1 MAEIK
6 STMEKVL
13 ERAARMGG
21 GPAVDLDAE
30 EQMKDG
36 MRLGAAWLRDE
47 ASDLA
52 QRLAGL
58 DGAVRRHVQR
68 GVVQTLLRNIFLP
81 RDAEQIRQATR
92 AMEGLAVVGQSHG
105 ELLMVCGEMQKILDH
120 YLQHRDQLRQQLE
133 GQFARQ
139 MEMMEKT
146 LAQQT
151 GMAMKLSP
159 AQHPKFQEEWQR
171 LQGELN
177 QQYGRALDQHK
188 QLIEQRLIQMQA

>member
-6 STMEKVL
+6 STMEKVM

-21 GPAVDLDAE
+21 GPAVDLGAE
-30 EQMKDG
+30 ERMKDG
-36 MRLGAAWLRDE
+36 MRLGASYLRGE
-47 ASDLA
+47 AADLA
-52 QRLAGL
+52 ERLANL
-58 DGAVRRHVQR
+58 DAAARAQVQR

-81 RDAEQIRQATR
+81 RDNDQIAQASK
-92 AMEGLAVVGQSHG
+92 AMEGLVAVGQADG
-105 ELLMVCGEMQKILDH
+105 ELLMVCSEMKKILDH
-120 YLQHRDQLRQQLE
+120 YLQHRDQLKQQLE
-133 GQFARQ
+133 GQFVRQ

-171 LQGELN
+171 LQAELN
-177 QQYGRALDQHK
+177 QQYGRALEQHK
-188 QLIEQRLIQMQA
+188 QLIEQRLTSLP

>member
-6 STMEKVL
+6 STMEKVM

-21 GPAVDLDAE
+21 GPAVDLGAE

-36 MRLGAAWLRDE
+36 MRLGAAYLRGE
-47 ASDLA
+47 AVDLA
-52 QRLAGL
+52 QRLVTLEMPARAQVL
-58 DGAVRRHVQR
+58 R
-68 GVVQTLLRNIFLP
+68 GVSQALLRNIFLP
-81 RDAEQIRQATR
+81 RDADQIAQATK
-92 AMEGLAVVGQSHG
+92 AMEGLVAVGQGDS
-105 ELLMVCGEMQKILDH
+105 ELLMVCGEMKKILDH
-120 YLQHRDQLRQQLE
+120 YLQHRDQLKQQLE

-177 QQYGRALDQHK
+177 QQYGRALEQHK
-188 QLIEQRLIQMQA
+188 QLIAQRLTLA